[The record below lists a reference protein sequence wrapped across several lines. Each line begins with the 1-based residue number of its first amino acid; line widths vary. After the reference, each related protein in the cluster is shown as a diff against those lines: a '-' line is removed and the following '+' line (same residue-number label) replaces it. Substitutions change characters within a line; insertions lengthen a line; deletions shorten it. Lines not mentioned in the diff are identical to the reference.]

1 MSEQNPAAEA
11 VREPLLNPVD
21 RITEFLFGLL
31 MALSFVGAVSVAETG
46 AEEIHELFVAAV
58 GCNLAWGLVDGVM
71 YIIRTITDRGRTL
84 TLLRSVREA
93 PDAATGRGH
102 IDRSLSKVAAG
113 LLSAAEVEAARLR
126 ILALPAVPARPGLRW
141 SDLFAALAVFAIVVV
156 STFPVVLPFAFMED
170 VALAKNTSR
179 AIALALLFFGGLA
192 LGRYAGYS
200 SWKLGFMMVG
210 IGTVLVWAIL
220 VLGG

>member
-1 MSEQNPAAEA
+1 MMDT
-11 VREPLLNPVD
+11 R
-21 RITEFLFGLL
+21 LFTIGL
-31 MALSFVGAVSVAETG
+31 A
-46 AEEIHELFVAAV
+46 VAA
-58 GCNLAWGLVDGVM
+58 
-71 YIIRTITDRGRTL
+71 TTT
-84 TLLRSVREA
+84 
-93 PDAATGRGH
+93 AA
-102 IDRSLSKVAAG
+102 
-113 LLSAAEVEAARLR
+113 SAESTPTP
-126 ILALPAVPARPGLRW
+126 PAVPARPGLRW

>member
-1 MSEQNPAAEA
+1 MSEQSPSESA

-46 AEEIHELFVAAV
+46 RAEIHELFVAAV

-71 YIIRTITDRGRTL
+71 FLIRTITDRGRTL
-84 TLLRSVREA
+84 TLLRSVQEA
-93 PDAATGRGH
+93 PDVATGRGH
-102 IDRSLSKVAAG
+102 IERSLSQVAG
-113 LLSAAEVEAARLR
+113 DLLSVEEIEAVRLR
-126 ILALPAVPARPGLRW
+126 ILAQPTVPPRPTLHWR
-141 SDLFAALAVFAIVVV
+141 DLFAALSVFVIVVV
-156 STFPVVLPFAFMED
+156 STFPVVLPFAFMQD
-170 VALAKNTSR
+170 VGLAKDTSR
-179 AIALALLFFGGLA
+179 AIALALLFFGGMG

-210 IGTVLVWAIL
+210 IGTALVMAIL
-220 VLGG
+220 ALGG

>member
-126 ILALPAVPARPGLRW
+126 ILALAR
-141 SDLFAALAVFAIVVV
+141 AALERSVRRSGGFRDRGGVDLSGRAAFRLHGRRRHGEEHVARDCAGVAVLRRPRTWAV
-156 STFPVVLPFAFMED
+156 
-170 VALAKNTSR
+170 R
-179 AIALALLFFGGLA
+179 GL
-192 LGRYAGYS
+192 
-200 SWKLGFMMVG
+200 
-210 IGTVLVWAIL
+210 
-220 VLGG
+220 